1 MHSIRIKIM
10 AVMIAAILTTVLFL
24 GGVAI
29 VNISRESDRSSVE
42 RMNMLCANLTQRLD
56 AYYSS
61 LQQSVDMG
69 IRVAGDSLNEL
80 DMSLFSTSLSEEE
93 QRRKDDI
100 LARHSAEV
108 QHSFASIAS
117 ALDGVVTYYY
127 CINSDLG
134 SSQHGFF
141 WSKVETGEYIERDP
155 LISSDLDINDT
166 EHTVW
171 YYAPLKA
178 GRPVWV
184 GPYKAHYLNEALC
197 LSYVAPVYRYGFLIG
212 VLGMDILFSTIIE
225 HLQSLQVYGT
235 GFAFLMD
242 QNGGILYHPTI
253 PSGETINHLTHSSFD
268 ELFKRSSSGSEM
280 VRYTYEGEEKQLAF
294 STLRDRTKLGIAVPV
309 SEITENERRVT
320 RIMLIAAGGLLA
332 VFGILTLLVVAAITR
347 PLLHLAAAS
356 RQLMDGNY
364 DVALD
369 YHGKDEVGVVTQ
381 SFIRMRDHMKGYIS
395 DLNSRAYR
403 DAMTGIR
410 NKGAFVDYLKTIDEE
425 IAQAEPGKS
434 PAFAIV
440 VFDCNDLKEIND
452 SYGHD
457 CGDEYLKTASRL
469 ICRVYDHS
477 PVFRLGGDEFGVILQ
492 HEDYEN
498 RDALFSQFDA
508 MALEGNDVAPS
519 PWKKVNISKGMAVYT
534 PGRDRSASDVVTRAD
549 QKMYQAKKSY
559 HS

>member
-1 MHSIRIKIM
+1 
-10 AVMIAAILTTVLFL
+10 
-24 GGVAI
+24 
-29 VNISRESDRSSVE
+29 
-42 RMNMLCANLTQRLD
+42 
-56 AYYSS
+56 
-61 LQQSVDMG
+61 
-69 IRVAGDSLNEL
+69 
-80 DMSLFSTSLSEEE
+80 
-93 QRRKDDI
+93 
-100 LARHSAEV
+100 
-108 QHSFASIAS
+108 
-117 ALDGVVTYYY
+117 
-127 CINSDLG
+127 
-134 SSQHGFF
+134 
-141 WSKVETGEYIERDP
+141 
-155 LISSDLDINDT
+155 
-166 EHTVW
+166 
-171 YYAPLKA
+171 
-178 GRPVWV
+178 
-184 GPYKAHYLNEALC
+184 
-197 LSYVAPVYRYGFLIG
+197 
-212 VLGMDILFSTIIE
+212 
-225 HLQSLQVYGT
+225 
-235 GFAFLMD
+235 
-242 QNGGILYHPTI
+242 
-253 PSGETINHLTHSSFD
+253 
-268 ELFKRSSSGSEM
+268 
-280 VRYTYEGEEKQLAF
+280 
-294 STLRDRTKLGIAVPV
+294 
-309 SEITENERRVT
+309 
-320 RIMLIAAGGLLA
+320 
-332 VFGILTLLVVAAITR
+332 
-347 PLLHLAAAS
+347 
-356 RQLMDGNY
+356 
-364 DVALD
+364 VALD

-508 MALEGNDVAPS
+508 MVLEGNDVAPS